1 MLGHLTESELEFYNN
16 ILLARALGR
25 GLNEKEKLAHRL
37 LDFDWTYRE
46 SDSPGS
52 YRSAEKA
59 EEELIAD
66 IDASTALDD
75 EQKMAWLKLFS
86 MSYAAQQ
93 EALKQWRWVQ
103 CMRYVD
109 ADPERSKVT
118 LALNGVKGEHYEANL
133 ALQAKFRR
141 FSDLI
146 SAAKCTERLIMT
158 DDCINF
164 TVLRERAMAELKKDK
179 ELFFFGVTVPQEA
192 QDIIDSIVRNDKQ
205 LFINMVESGCAKVM
219 FPSFQVDS
227 NNPDGTWLVT
237 MQCTGDYRDAFGF
250 FFSKS
255 PTRPRRDWA
264 PKLQGAK
271 PSTQAPVDKFIQDT
285 TDARRAAKAD
295 VMVERRDPAK
305 VNIPAMPERRVKAPM
320 ALSNRPMSIPEKPK
334 PKKVKTAPKARAKK
348 FAVLGDATQLGEL
361 LSNR

>member
-16 ILLARALGR
+16 ILIARALGR
-25 GLNEKEKLAHRL
+25 GLNEQEKLADRL
-37 LDFDWTYRE
+37 LGFDWSYRE
-46 SDSPGS
+46 SDAPGT
-52 YRSAEKA
+52 YAAAEKA

-66 IDASTALDD
+66 IDASGLDD
-75 EQKMAWLKLFS
+75 AQKMEWLKLFS
-86 MSYAAQQ
+86 APYAVVIDT
-93 EALKQWRWVQ
+93 LKKWRWVQ

-109 ADPERSKVT
+109 SDPERSKVT

-141 FSDLI
+141 FSDII

-164 TVLRERAMAELKKDK
+164 TVLRERAMEELKKDK
-179 ELFFFGVTVPQEA
+179 ENFFFGVTVPQEA
-192 QDIIDSIVRNDKQ
+192 QDIIDDIVRNDKQ

-250 FFSKS
+250 FFSKR

-264 PKLQGAK
+264 PKLQTTK
-271 PSTQAPVDKFIQDT
+271 PAPNKF
-285 TDARRAAKAD
+285 DARDDARYVEPAP
-295 VMVERRDPAK
+295 MVERRSPANA
-305 VNIPAMPERRVKAPM
+305 NIPAIPERRVKTPM
-320 ALSNRPMSIPEKPK
+320 ALSNRPMAVAAEKPK

-361 LSNR
+361 LSSRSN

>member
-16 ILLARALGR
+16 IILARALGR
-25 GLNEKEKLAHRL
+25 ELDEKEKLAHRL
-37 LDFDWTYRE
+37 LDFDWSYRE
-46 SDSPGS
+46 SDSPGTYS
-52 YRSAEKA
+52 AAEKV

-66 IDASTALDD
+66 IDASRLDD
-75 EQKMAWLKLFS
+75 AQKMEWLKLFS
-86 MSYAAQQ
+86 APYAVVV
-93 EALKQWRWVQ
+93 ETLKPWRWVQ

-141 FSDLI
+141 FSDII

-192 QDIIDSIVRNDKQ
+192 QDIIDDIVRNDKQ

-250 FFSKS
+250 FFSKR
-255 PTRPRRDWA
+255 PTRARRDWA
-264 PKLQGAK
+264 PKLQTA
-271 PSTQAPVDKFIQDT
+271 PSTKAPVDKFIQDSV
-285 TDARRAAKAD
+285 DARRAAKAD

-305 VNIPAMPERRVKAPM
+305 ANIPAMPERRVKTPM
-320 ALSNRPMSIPEKPK
+320 ALSNRPMAIPEKAK
-334 PKKVKTAPKARAKK
+334 PKKVKQAPKPRAKK

-361 LSNR
+361 LSNRN

>member
-16 ILLARALGR
+16 ILTARALGR
-25 GLNEKEKLAHRL
+25 ELNEEEVLAQRL
-37 LDFDWTYRE
+37 LGFDWTYRE
-46 SDSPGS
+46 SDSPGT

-66 IDASTALDD
+66 IDASGISD
-75 EQKMAWLKLFS
+75 EQKMQWLKLFS
-86 MSYAAQQ
+86 MSYEAQT
-93 EALKQWRWVQ
+93 ATLKRWRWVQ

-109 ADPERSKVT
+109 VDPERSKVT

-141 FSDLI
+141 FSDII
-146 SAAKCTERLIMT
+146 SKAKCTERLIMT

-164 TVLRERAMAELKKDK
+164 TILRERAMEELKKDK
-179 ELFFFGVTVPQEA
+179 ENFFFGVTVPQEA
-192 QDIIDSIVRNDKQ
+192 QDIIDDIVRNDKQ

-250 FFSKS
+250 FFSKRPS
-255 PTRPRRDWA
+255 RPRRDWA
-264 PKLQGAK
+264 PKLQTTK
-271 PSTQAPVDKFIQDT
+271 PAPNKF
-285 TDARRAAKAD
+285 DARDDARYVETAP
-295 VMVERRDPAK
+295 MVERRSPANA
-305 VNIPAMPERRVKAPM
+305 NIPAIPERRVKTPM
-320 ALSNRPMSIPEKPK
+320 ALSNRPMVVAEKAK

-361 LSNR
+361 LSSRSN

>member
-1 MLGHLTESELEFYNN
+1 MLGHLTESELELYNN
-16 ILLARALGR
+16 ILFVRALGR
-25 GLNEKEKLAHRL
+25 ELNEQEKLAERL
-37 LDFDWTYRE
+37 LGFDWTYRE
-46 SDSPGS
+46 SDSPS
-52 YRSAEKA
+52 TYREAEKA

-66 IDASTALDD
+66 IDASGIDD
-75 EQKMAWLKLFS
+75 AQKMEWLKLFS
-86 MSYAAQQ
+86 MGYDAQT
-93 EALKQWRWVQ
+93 ATLKKWRWVQ
-103 CMRYVD
+103 CMRYVN

-141 FSDLI
+141 FSDII
-146 SAAKCTERLIMT
+146 SKAKCTERLIMT

-164 TVLRERAMAELKKDK
+164 TILRERAMEELKKDK
-179 ELFFFGVTVPQEA
+179 ENFFFGVTVPQEA
-192 QDIIDSIVRNDKQ
+192 QDIIDDIVRNDKQ

-250 FFSKS
+250 FFSKR

-264 PKLQGAK
+264 PKLQTEK
-271 PSTQAPVDKFIQDT
+271 PV
-285 TDARRAAKAD
+285 RRAIEEVIPRHLATINDA
-295 VMVERRDPAK
+295 VQVERRSPANA
-305 VNIPAMPERRVKAPM
+305 NIPAIPERRVKTPM
-320 ALSNRPMSIPEKPK
+320 ALSNRPMAVPEKAK
-334 PKKVKTAPKARAKK
+334 PKKVKSAPKPRAKK

-361 LSNR
+361 LSSRSN

>member
-1 MLGHLTESELEFYNN
+1 MLGHLTESELDFYNN
-16 ILLARALGR
+16 IILARALGR
-25 GLNEKEKLAHRL
+25 ELNEKEKLASRL

-46 SDSPGS
+46 SDSPGT

-86 MSYAAQQ
+86 MSYAAQT
-93 EALKQWRWVQ
+93 EALKPWRWVQ

-109 ADPERSKVT
+109 ADPERSKVA
-118 LALNGVKGEHYEANL
+118 LALKGVDGLLYEAGL
-133 ALQAKFRR
+133 RLQTKFRR

-146 SAAKCTERLIMT
+146 TEAKCTERLIMT

-164 TVLRERAMAELKKDK
+164 TVLRERAMDELKKDK

-192 QDIIDSIVRNDKQ
+192 QDIIDDIVRNEKA
-205 LFINMVESGCAKVM
+205 LFVELVESGVAKVL

-227 NNPDGTWLVT
+227 NNPGGVWLVT
-237 MQCTGDYRDAFGF
+237 MNCTGDYRSAFGF
-250 FFSKS
+250 FFSKES
-255 PTRPRRDWA
+255 TRPRRDWA
-264 PKLQGAK
+264 PKLQTSK
-271 PSTQAPVDKFIQDT
+271 PSTPGLVERFIKDSV
-285 TDARRAAKAD
+285 DARRAAKED
-295 VMVERRDPAK
+295 IMVERRDPAK
-305 VNIPAMPERRVKAPM
+305 ANIPAMPERRVKAPM
-320 ALSNRPMSIPEKPK
+320 ALSNRPMTIPEKAK

-348 FAVLGDATQLGEL
+348 FAVLGDPTKLGEL
-361 LSNR
+361 LNR

>member
-16 ILLARALGR
+16 ILIARALGR
-25 GLNEKEKLAHRL
+25 ELNEQEKLADRL
-37 LDFDWTYRE
+37 LGFDWSYRE
-46 SDSPGS
+46 SDAPGA
-52 YRSAEKA
+52 YASAEKI

-66 IDASTALDD
+66 IDASGLDD
-75 EQKMAWLKLFS
+75 AQKMEWLKLFS
-86 MSYAAQQ
+86 APFAVVIDT
-93 EALKQWRWVQ
+93 LKKWRWVQ
-103 CMRYVD
+103 CMRYVGT
-109 ADPERSKVT
+109 DPERSKVT

-141 FSDLI
+141 FSDII

-164 TVLRERAMAELKKDK
+164 TVLRERAMEELKKDK
-179 ELFFFGVTVPQEA
+179 ENFFFGVTVPQEA
-192 QDIIDSIVRNDKQ
+192 QDILDSIVRNDKQ
-205 LFINMVESGCAKVM
+205 LFIDMVESGCAKVM

-250 FFSKS
+250 FFSKR

-264 PKLQGAK
+264 PKLQTEK
-271 PSTQAPVDKFIQDT
+271 PVRRTVEEIVPRNLSTIN
-285 TDARRAAKAD
+285 DA
-295 VMVERRDPAK
+295 VQVERRSPANA
-305 VNIPAMPERRVKAPM
+305 NIPAIPERRVKTPM
-320 ALSNRPMSIPEKPK
+320 ALSNRPMAVAAEKPK

-348 FAVLGDATQLGEL
+348 FAVLGDPTQLSEL
-361 LSNR
+361 LSSRSN